1 MNIVE
6 VHNLEKSYGS
16 NQVLRGLNFQAQA
29 GEIIGVIGKNGAGK
43 STFLEILMT
52 IKDYDGGHV
61 VLFQKIFKRV
71 I

>member
-6 VHNLEKSYGS
+6 VHNLEKAYGS
-16 NQVLRGLNFQAQA
+16 NQVLKGINFQARA

-52 IKDYDGGHV
+52 IKEYDQGHV
-61 VLFQKIFKRV
+61 VLFQKIFKK
-71 I
+71 II